1 MSREL
6 EGQQL
11 RRWQEDV
18 ARDPGSAS
26 FLPLADLYRREGK
39 LDVARRLCQRGL
51 ERNSEH
57 VEGHVLLGRILREQG
72 EVERAIDEFDI
83 VLHLDPEHRAARRA
97 LGYLCLERRDWARA
111 VRHLEIAAAS
121 DARDDRVA
129 SALTLA
135 RRHLV
140 GGAANAPPPKKG
152 EPVSAEPP
160 AALEEALQDF
170 VRESRVRFGMIIDS
184 SGRIVLRHGL
194 ADDLDLAGFAS
205 LGAGVQSASRALAK
219 LVGEQHFAQLVQ
231 GEGDRQLLIGTVPVG
246 GGELILVAVL
256 GSDATVGLVRI
267 RFQEAAREIAA
278 IGWRPAPG
286 AHRSDP
292 ASFDAEL
299 NDSLRR
305 ARSTSFPPS

>member
-1 MSREL
+1 MSGEF

-26 FLPLADLYRREGK
+26 FLPLADLYRREGR

-51 ERNSEH
+51 ERNPEH

-72 EVERAIDEFDI
+72 DVDRAIDEFDI

-97 LGYLCLERRDWARA
+97 LGYLCLERRDWTRA

-129 SALTLA
+129 SALALA
-135 RRHLV
+135 RRHLA
-140 GGAANAPPPKKG
+140 GGPANAPPVAPA
-152 EPVSAEPP
+152 SAEPP
-160 AALEEALQDF
+160 PALEEALQEF
-170 VRESRVRFGMIIDS
+170 VRESRVRFAMIIDS

-256 GSDATVGLVRI
+256 GSDATVGLVRV
-267 RFQEAAREIAA
+267 RFQETAREIAA